1 MGTGRSMEKT
11 VEDIRTLIRE
21 NILPRL
27 DNLDAEITDLRDV
40 TWPVCQGQRD
50 TAAGGPFANLN
61 AKSYFLKFL
70 HIDDIRRLLR
80 RKAAVMGICPSVAE
94 EELRQIKIY
103 R

>member
-1 MGTGRSMEKT
+1 MENT
-11 VEDIRTLIRE
+11 LEDVRTLIRE

-27 DNLDAEITDLRDV
+27 DNLDAEMVDLRDV

-61 AKSYFLKFL
+61 YKSYFLKFL
-70 HIDDIRRLLR
+70 HLDDIRRLLH
-80 RKAAVMGICPSVAE
+80 RKALVMGICPSVAD
-94 EELRQIKIY
+94 EELRQIRIC

>member
-1 MGTGRSMEKT
+1 MEET
-11 VEDIRTLIRE
+11 LAEVRILIRE

-27 DNLDAEITDLRDV
+27 DNLDAEVTDLRDV

-70 HIDDIRRLLR
+70 HLDDIRRLLR
-80 RKAAVMGICPSVAE
+80 RKAIVMGICPSVAE
-94 EELRQIKIY
+94 EELRQIKVC

>member
-1 MGTGRSMEKT
+1 MGNGRSMEKT
-11 VEDIRTLIRE
+11 LEDIRTLLRE

-27 DNLDAEITDLRDV
+27 DTLDAEMNDLREV

-50 TAAGGPFANLN
+50 TSAGGPFANLN
-61 AKSYFLKFL
+61 AKAYFLKFL

-80 RKAAVMGICPSVAE
+80 RKAIVMGICPTVAE
-94 EELRQIKIY
+94 EELRQILIV